1 MRRLSAWS
9 VILGLALVG
18 SQLAHALAYR
28 LTVPS
33 AASRSELLAD
43 TGHGYAAYL
52 PLGFA
57 VVTVLIAAAL
67 ATEVRLHVRG
77 RRADRPSLWAFGL
90 VAPALFTCQEHFERL
105 AHDGTVPW
113 LAGERTFLA
122 GLALQLPF
130 ALAAYLV
137 ARLLLRVA
145 RSIARV
151 LAPLDPAPLARLA
164 SRWPRLDTLL
174 PSTAALALAHPPRGP
189 PSRRG

>member
-1 MRRLSAWS
+1 M
-9 VILGLALVG
+9 
-18 SQLAHALAYR
+18 
-28 LTVPS
+28 
-33 AASRSELLAD
+33 
-43 TGHGYAAYL
+43 
-52 PLGFA
+52 
-57 VVTVLIAAAL
+57 TVLIVAAL

-90 VAPALFTCQEHFERL
+90 VAPALFTCQEHIERL

-113 LAGERTFLA
+113 LAGEPTFLA

-151 LAPLDPAPLARLA
+151 LAPLDPAPLARPRRVGRASTRCCRARRPLRSRTRRAGPLLA
-164 SRWPRLDTLL
+164 AVDLGQGRLGRRL
-174 PSTAALALAHPPRGP
+174 P
-189 PSRRG
+189 